1 MDIDF
6 EELYTELKLFE
17 TKKTNKFSNP
27 IDILMFLK
35 ELDDYQNASITYRI
49 LLTISMTVTSAERS
63 FLNLK
68 FLKYNIRS
76 RMTQERLSGLAM
88 ISIENEILESI
99 DYEELTNQFAIKNV
113 VTPADSS
120 YSI

>member
-1 MDIDF
+1 
-6 EELYTELKLFE
+6 
-17 TKKTNKFSNP
+17 
-27 IDILMFLK
+27 
-35 ELDDYQNASITYRI
+35 
-49 LLTISMTVTSAERS
+49 
-63 FLNLK
+63 
-68 FLKYNIRS
+68 
-76 RMTQERLSGLAM
+76 MTQERLSGLAM